1 MFRAVSKQVI
11 SHKRDHMIIHL
22 VVPMLLLSSGSSGS
36 MHDPLIPN
44 FLSNH
49 ANLIALSMI
58 MVTFI
63 ITMMQYSVNI
73 ENSNIFFLFFYITN
87 NVGAAVLSS
96 F

>member
-11 SHKRDHMIIHL
+11 SHKRDHMIIH
-22 VVPMLLLSSGSSGS
+22 VVVSMLLMSSGSSSGMPDS
-36 MHDPLIPN
+36 KLASIPN

-49 ANLIALSMI
+49 ANFIALSMI

-73 ENSNIFFLFFYITN
+73 GHS
-87 NVGAAVLSS
+87 
-96 F
+96 